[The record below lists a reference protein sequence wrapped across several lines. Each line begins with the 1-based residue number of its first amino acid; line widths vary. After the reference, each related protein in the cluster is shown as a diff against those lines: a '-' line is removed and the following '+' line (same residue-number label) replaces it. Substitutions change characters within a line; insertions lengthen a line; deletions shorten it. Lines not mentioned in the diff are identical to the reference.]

1 MLLPCEAA
9 VAGVTLSVNS
19 VGLGCE
25 VGSLELPGSDQLM
38 EVSYNTASG
47 SLSIVPEQSTGPLTL
62 GPKGTHDCFLVFDG
76 VGLTED
82 ALKDWLRLCA
92 KQVEEKLHSF

>member
-1 MLLPCEAA
+1 MLLPYEAA

-19 VGLGCE
+19 VWLGCE
-25 VGSLELPGSDQLM
+25 VGSLELPDSDQLM
-38 EVSYNTASG
+38 EVSYNTVRG
-47 SLSIVPEQSTGPLTL
+47 SLSIIPDQSTGPLTL
-62 GPKGTHDCFLVFDG
+62 GPKESYTSILIFDG